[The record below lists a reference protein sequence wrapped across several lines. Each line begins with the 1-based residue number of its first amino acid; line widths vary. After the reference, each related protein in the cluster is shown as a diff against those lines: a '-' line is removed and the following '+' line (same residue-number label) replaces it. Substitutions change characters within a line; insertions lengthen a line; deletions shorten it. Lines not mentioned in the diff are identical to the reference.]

1 MKIKKILDDIERE
14 LGQVHQ
20 IIAVHYE
27 NKPYIVRETGEPQEF
42 NSIEDIEKVYPK
54 DTYQVVVLEVK
65 YRDSERIN

>member
-1 MKIKKILDDIERE
+1 MKSKKVLDNIERE
-14 LGQVHQ
+14 LCQLHQ

-27 NKPYIVRETGEPQEF
+27 NNPYIVRDAGEPQEL

-54 DTYQVVVLEVK
+54 DNYQVVVLEVK